1 MASDAILRT
10 YGDNAIRED
19 VVLNAVEILTA
30 RETQIFNMLGKTE
43 AIQTI
48 HNYLTDTLRTPSLN
62 GLAVEEAADYT
73 ANAGSTPTRLTN
85 LVEIMALNFKV
96 SRTQQQT
103 AHYTGQN
110 ELARQTQKALM
121 DWANAAEFDLV
132 RSILASGVS
141 GTVPKMN
148 GIIAAISKSTN
159 YTSQTS
165 GTVWAA
171 SILDG
176 LVLANWQSSNGDV
189 ATDIFMGGILRKNTD
204 YFTQKS
210 NVVVN
215 APGIST
221 IVRTVSTYQTAFT
234 TLNIHTHRYVQQSG
248 DATARVLA
256 IRPEKLKIAFLQNGG
271 KPYIDTELARSG
283 DYDNMAVVGKFTLEV
298 HNQDSNFYADG
309 YLNA

>member
-10 YGDNAIRED
+10 YGDSAIKED
-19 VVLNAVEILTA
+19 VVLNAIEILTA

-43 AIQTI
+43 AISTI
-48 HNYLTDTLRTPSLN
+48 HSYLTDTLRTPTLN

-73 ANAGSTPTRLTN
+73 ASANSTPSRLTN
-85 LVEIMALNFKV
+85 VVNVLSLPFKV
-96 SRTQQQT
+96 SRTQQQVS
-103 AHYTGQN
+103 HYHGQN

-132 RSILASGVS
+132 RSVLASGVS
-141 GTVPKMN
+141 GTAPKMN

-165 GTVWAA
+165 GTVWSA

-176 LVLANWQSSNGDV
+176 LVLANWQNSNGDV

-215 APGIST
+215 TPGISS
-221 IVRTVSTYQTAFT
+221 IVRTVSTYQTAFS
-234 TLNIHTHRYVQQSG
+234 TLNIHTHRYLQQAG
-248 DATARVLA
+248 DATGRVLA
-256 IRPEKLKIAFLQNGG
+256 IRPEKLKVAFLQNSG
-271 KPYIDTELARSG
+271 KPFIDTELARSG
-283 DYDNMAVVGKFTLEV
+283 DYDVRAIVGKFTLEV

-309 YLNA
+309 FLLA

>member
-1 MASDAILRT
+1 MTADSILRT
-10 YGDNAIRED
+10 YGDSAIRED

-30 RETQIFNMLGKTE
+30 RETQIFNMLGKVE
-43 AIQTI
+43 AISTI
-48 HNYLTDTLRTPSLN
+48 HNYLTDTLRTPTVN
-62 GLAVEEAADYT
+62 ALAVEEAADYT
-73 ANAGSTPTRLTN
+73 ASANTTPTRLTN
-85 LVEIMALNFKV
+85 LVEICALNFLV
-96 SRTQQQT
+96 SRTQQQV

-121 DWANAAEFDLV
+121 DWANQAEFDLV
-132 RSILASGVS
+132 RSAMASGVS
-141 GTVPKMN
+141 GTAPQLM
-148 GIIAAISKSTN
+148 GIIVAISLSTN
-159 YTSQTS
+159 HTSQTS
-165 GTVWAA
+165 GTVWSA

-176 LVLANWQSSNGDV
+176 LVMANWSNSNGDV
-189 ATDIFMGGILRKNTD
+189 ATDIFMGGVLRKNTD

-248 DATARVLA
+248 DATGRVLA

-271 KPYIDTELARSG
+271 KPYIDTELSRKG
-283 DYDNMAVVGKFTLEV
+283 DYDNRAVVGKFTLEV
-298 HNQDSNFYADG
+298 HNQNSGFYADG
-309 YLNA
+309 YLLA

>member
-10 YGDNAIRED
+10 YGDVAIKED

-30 RETQIFNMLGKTE
+30 TETSIFNMLGKTE
-43 AIQTI
+43 AIATV
-48 HNYLTDTLRTPSLN
+48 HSYLTDTLRTPTAN
-62 GLAVEEAADYT
+62 GLAVEEAADFS
-73 ANAGSTPTRLTN
+73 ASVNSTPTRLTN
-85 LVEIMALNFKV
+85 LIEILALEYKV
-96 SRTQQQT
+96 SRTQQQV

-110 ELARQTQKALM
+110 ELARQTEKAM
-121 DWANAAEFDLV
+121 KDWLNAAEFDLV
-132 RSILASGVS
+132 RSALASGIS
-141 GTVPKMN
+141 GTVPKMA
-148 GIIAAISKSTN
+148 GIIVATSKGTN
-159 YTSQTS
+159 HTSQTS
-165 GTVWAA
+165 GTVWSA

-176 LVLANWQSSNGDV
+176 LVLANWSNSNGDV

-234 TLNIHTHRYVQQSG
+234 TLNIHTHRYLQAST
-248 DATARVLA
+248 DATGRVLA
-256 IRPEKLKIAFLQNGG
+256 IRPEKLKVAFLQNGG

-283 DYDNMAVVGKFTLEV
+283 DYDVRAIVGKFTLEV

-309 YLNA
+309 YLLA